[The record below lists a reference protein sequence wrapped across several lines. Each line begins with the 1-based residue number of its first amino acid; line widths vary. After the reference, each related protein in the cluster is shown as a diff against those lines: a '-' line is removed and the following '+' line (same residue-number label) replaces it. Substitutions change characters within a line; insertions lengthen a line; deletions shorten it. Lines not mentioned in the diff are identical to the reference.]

1 MALGCH
7 YLIHQYYWA
16 NPLFCSRKEKRLMS
30 LIEISGL
37 KKSFQ
42 GSEVIKGL
50 NFTLE
55 KGKCIALL
63 GPNGAGKTTTLR
75 MLSGLMD
82 PSEGTITFTDTK
94 KGEDIRHLIGYLPQ
108 FPVFYNWMTGLEFLS
123 YVGKLGGLS
132 GKESKERS
140 LELLNLTGIIDAKN
154 RRVGK
159 YSGGMKQRLGIA
171 QALIHRPQLIMLDE
185 PVSALDPL
193 GRREV
198 LDLLEGLKKETTI
211 LFSTHILSDAQEVCD
226 KILFL
231 HNGDIVESGTME
243 ELRERHQQAKID
255 FIFHGDGKN
264 FGAVFAE
271 HELTNSIKTE
281 GNRVSVYVKDINL
294 ARQAFLKEVAERN
307 WPLEKFEI
315 SSMTLEDVFMK
326 VVGK

>member
-1 MALGCH
+1 
-7 YLIHQYYWA
+7 
-16 NPLFCSRKEKRLMS
+16 MS

-42 GSEVIKGL
+42 GTEVIKGL

-75 MLSGLMD
+75 MLSGLME
-82 PSEGTITFTDTK
+82 PSEGIIKFTEAK

-108 FPVFYNWMTGLEFLS
+108 FPVFYNWMSGLEFLS
-123 YVGKLGGLS
+123 YVGKLGGLN
-132 GKESKERS
+132 GKASKERS
-140 LELLNLTGIIDAKN
+140 LELLNLVGIIDAKN
-154 RRVGK
+154 RRIGK

-171 QALIHRPQLIMLDE
+171 QALIHKPQLVMLDE

-198 LDLLEGLKKETTI
+198 LDLLEKLKEETTI
-211 LFSTHILSDAQEVCD
+211 LFSTHILNDAEEICD

-243 ELRERHQQAKID
+243 QLRERHQQAKID
-255 FIFHGDGKN
+255 LIFLGKS
-264 FGAVFAE
+264 AE
-271 HELTNSIKTE
+271 YETAFSNHELTNSIKID
-281 GNRVSVYVKDINL
+281 GNRVSIFVKDITF
-294 ARQAFLKEVAERN
+294 ARQAFLKVIAERN

>member
-1 MALGCH
+1 
-7 YLIHQYYWA
+7 
-16 NPLFCSRKEKRLMS
+16 MS

-42 GSEVIKGL
+42 GREVIKGL

-55 KGKCIALL
+55 KGNCIALL

-82 PSEGTITFTDTK
+82 PSEGTITFTDAK

-108 FPVFYNWMTGLEFLS
+108 FPVFYNWMSGLEFLS
-123 YVGKLGGLS
+123 YVGRLGGLS
-132 GKESKERS
+132 SKESKERS
-140 LELLNLTGIIDAKN
+140 IELLHLVGILDAKN
-154 RRVGK
+154 RKVGK

-211 LFSTHILSDAQEVCD
+211 LFSTHILNDAEEVCD

-231 HNGDIVESGTME
+231 HNGEIVESGTME

-255 FIFHGDGKN
+255 LIFHGQTKEY
-264 FGAVFAE
+264 ASLLST

-281 GNRVSVYVKDINL
+281 DNRISVFVKDINL
-294 ARQAFLKEVAERN
+294 ARQAFLKEASEKN

-326 VVGK
+326 VVGR